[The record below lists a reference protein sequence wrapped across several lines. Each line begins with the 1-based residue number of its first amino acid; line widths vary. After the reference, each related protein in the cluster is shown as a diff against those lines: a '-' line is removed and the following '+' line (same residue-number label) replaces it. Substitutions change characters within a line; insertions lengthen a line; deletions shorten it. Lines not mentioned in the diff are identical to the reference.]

1 MITVEVVSVGG
12 MTPPVP
18 QSVQIDERG
27 GSAGRSPDCT
37 LVLNDPKRA
46 VSRVHAEFSFRDG
59 GFHVV
64 DQGTNPLR
72 VNGVPLGKGN
82 TSAIRNGDRLT
93 IGPFELE
100 VREDGAA
107 ASART
112 APPMSASQQWA
123 RPPAPVAPPVR
134 EPVGHIPPAAD
145 SSNVFD
151 DILGIGAGSGSGS
164 SQSADSM
171 FDDLGFGAAP
181 TPPPP
186 PPQPRTAAPPLPPP
200 AAKFGSGSFPDD
212 FDPMAPPPSESQQP
226 AADLDDFED
235 GFASLLGGNSAPKAP
250 GEGSLDAMFG
260 LSSGSSSGDPFASG
274 PLGKPAPSYSGGTD
288 SGLTQFLGGFNKA
301 AAGPVS
307 DHVPELNSAFTP
319 PKAITPTPLP
329 EAQILDLDA
338 FGPSSEEPVPPPPVV
353 APPPKIERPA
363 PPPPQVPA
371 ARPPMPAQPTPPP
384 RYAPQAPVATQ
395 PPVPTGPA
403 AAPSD
408 LLGALMAGLNAQD
421 LVINELTPELMYKIG
436 TLMHESTAGTIA
448 LLNARGSVK
457 REMRAD
463 VTMIASGRN
472 NPLKFSPDA
481 RLALRYLFGPQMPG
495 FMEADEA
502 MRDAYADLRAHE
514 FGFMAGLRAALSAVL
529 KRFEPSQIESRLPE
543 KGGINALV
551 PMNRKGKLWDMFSE
565 LYRQIA
571 LEAEEDFH
579 ALFGREFLR
588 AYEEHIAALERGQQQ
603 RRK

>member
-12 MTPPVP
+12 MPPPSP
-18 QSVQIDERG
+18 QSVTFDERG
-27 GSAGRSPDCT
+27 GTAGRSPDCT

-82 TSAIRNGDRLT
+82 TSAVRDGDRLT

-100 VREDGAA
+100 VRGEGASAPVSGFTPPVSTSRSWTPAPA
-107 ASART
+107 AS
-112 APPMSASQQWA
+112 Q
-123 RPPAPVAPPVR
+123 PPA
-134 EPVGHIPPAAD
+134 GSFPAAG

-151 DILGIGAGSGSGS
+151 DILGLGAGSGGPVSA
-164 SQSADSM
+164 QSADSM
-171 FDDLGFGAAP
+171 FEDLGFGASP
-181 TPPPP
+181 TPAPP
-186 PPQPRTAAPPLPPP
+186 PPQQPVRASTPPAPP
-200 AAKFGSGSFPDD
+200 AAKFGSGAFPDD
-212 FDPMAPPPSESQQP
+212 FDPMAPPPSESSPP
-226 AADLDDFED
+226 ATGLGDFGDDFD
-235 GFASLLGGNSAPKAP
+235 SLISPSNSPKAP

-260 LSSGSSSGDPFASG
+260 LSSGPSSMDPFSDS
-274 PLGKPAPSYSGGTD
+274 PLGKPKPSYSGGTD
-288 SGLTQFLGGFNKA
+288 SGLTQFLGGFNKSTPT
-301 AAGPVS
+301 PVS
-307 DHVPELNSAFTP
+307 DHVLEINSAFTP
-319 PKAITPTPLP
+319 PKAIAPTPLP
-329 EAQILDLDA
+329 DVQMLDLDA
-338 FGPSSEEPVPPPPVV
+338 FGPSAAAPEPPVM

-363 PPPPQVPA
+363 PPQVPA
-371 ARPPMPAQPTPPP
+371 SRPPAP
-384 RYAPQAPVATQ
+384 RPSAP
-395 PPVPTGPA
+395 PA
-403 AAPSD
+403 AAPPAAMPRSTAPGPAAVPSD
-408 LLGALMAGLNAQD
+408 LLSAFMAGLNAQD
-421 LVINELTPELMYKIG
+421 LTIDALTPELMYKIG

-481 RLALRYLFGPQMPG
+481 KLALRYLFGPPMPG

-502 MRDAYADLRAHE
+502 MRDAYSDLRAHE
-514 FGFMAGLRAALSAVL
+514 FGFMAGLRAALSGVL
-529 KRFEPSQIESRLPE
+529 KRFEPSQIESRLPD

-565 LYRQIA
+565 LYRQTA
-571 LEAEEDFH
+571 TEAEEDFH

-603 RRK
+603 RRNR